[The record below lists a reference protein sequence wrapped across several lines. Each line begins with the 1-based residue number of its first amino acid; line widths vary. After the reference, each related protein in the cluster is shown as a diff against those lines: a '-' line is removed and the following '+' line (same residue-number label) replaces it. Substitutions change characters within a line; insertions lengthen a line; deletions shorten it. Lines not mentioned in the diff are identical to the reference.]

1 MFFVTE
7 RKCRLKILSVILLKP
22 VLSIFILFTLYIH
35 ILLAI
40 LP

>member
-1 MFFVTE
+1 MFLVTE
-7 RKCRLKILSVILLKP
+7 RKCRLKILSVILLQP
-22 VLSIFILFTLYIH
+22 GLSIFILFTLYIH